1 MRRRRK
7 TETIR
12 RLFRETRLAPD
23 DLIAPLFVVH
33 GREIKKGIPSLN
45 GSYHL
50 GVTNLAK
57 EAKEL
62 FQLGIPAILLF
73 GLPKAKDDNASEAF
87 DPNGIAAQGIR
98 AIKEAVPEVIVIADV
113 CLCEYTP
120 HGHCGILDNQG
131 YLLNDPTLDL
141 LGKAAL
147 CYARAGADI
156 VAPAAMIDGQV
167 RKIRGAL
174 DGEGYENVMIMS
186 YAAKFASNLYEPFF
200 KNGTQSS
207 LKFGDKKTHQMDV
220 GNSEEALREVAL
232 DLREGAD
239 IVIVKPAMSYLDIVC
254 KVKEKYA
261 APVAAYN
268 VSGEFAM
275 IQAASDR
282 GFIDK
287 EKVMFEVLASIKR
300 AGADMIITY
309 FAKEAA
315 QILNNGV
322 S

>member
-1 MRRRRK
+1 
-7 TETIR
+7 
-12 RLFRETRLAPD
+12 
-23 DLIAPLFVVH
+23 
-33 GREIKKGIPSLN
+33 
-45 GSYHL
+45 
-50 GVTNLAK
+50 
-57 EAKEL
+57 
-62 FQLGIPAILLF
+62 
-73 GLPKAKDDNASEAF
+73 
-87 DPNGIAAQGIR
+87 
-98 AIKEAVPEVIVIADV
+98 
-113 CLCEYTP
+113 
-120 HGHCGILDNQG
+120 
-131 YLLNDPTLDL
+131 
-141 LGKAAL
+141 
-147 CYARAGADI
+147 
-156 VAPAAMIDGQV
+156 
-167 RKIRGAL
+167 
-174 DGEGYENVMIMS
+174 MS